1 MTRQDFWKKWLL
13 YGLLLLFV
21 ALLQRQVFGRIR
33 LLGVMPVLMPAAV
46 IALASLEGA
55 VGGGAFGIAAGVL
68 ATSLDG
74 SRAWA
79 VLLLCLCGV
88 ASGVIIRHVVSR
100 SFPGYLLCCLG
111 AMALREAGL
120 VLTKWWQGVAGPLVL
135 LRVAAPE
142 LLYTMLV
149 SPLIYVM
156 FRFLYYRWGAGYYE

>member
-1 MTRQDFWKKWLL
+1 MTRQDFFKKWLA

-33 LLGVMPVLMPAAV
+33 LLGVMPVLMPAAA

-55 VGGGAFGIAAGVL
+55 VGGAAFGIAAGVL
-68 ATSLDG
+68 STYLDG
-74 SRAWA
+74 SSAWM
-79 VLLLCLCGV
+79 VLLLCLCGIG
-88 ASGVIIRHVVSR
+88 SGLFVRHVMSR

-111 AMALREAGL
+111 AMTLRESGL
-120 VLTKWWQGVAGPLVL
+120 VLVKWLQGVAQPLVL

-142 LLYTMLV
+142 LLYSMLV
-149 SPLIYVM
+149 CPLIYVM